1 MCRDLVIL
9 ATGQSLDCDLS
20 PPRRPSSFGTEN
32 ALMESVVAK
41 TKANLPWWLESGSEI
56 CPACSHTYV
65 YETEYRCVAC
75 DGPLCPICVEY
86 TTALEIYCPT
96 TDCAHAQIEE

>member
-1 MCRDLVIL
+1 MTPARYVGLINLPCFVELKM
-9 ATGQSLDCDLS
+9 LS
-20 PPRRPSSFGTEN
+20 TEN
-32 ALMESVVAK
+32 VVAK
-41 TKANLPWWLESGSEI
+41 AKRNLPWWLESGTEI

-96 TDCAHAQIEE
+96 TDCAHAQIED

>member
-1 MCRDLVIL
+1 MLC
-9 ATGQSLDCDLS
+9 
-20 PPRRPSSFGTEN
+20 GTEN
-32 ALMESVVAK
+32 AFYKNVVAK
-41 TKANLPWWLESGSEI
+41 AKRNLPWWLESGNEI

-96 TDCAHAQIEE
+96 TDCAHAQIED